1 MDAQLLIN
9 RMLELPT
16 AIAKVQHELIT
27 LNQKSQEVSNKIM
40 KCETALKVMIAGM
53 TDDGGKKKYS
63 NEDARRAAFAE
74 MAEDDLDLNELKSES
89 AELENTL
96 ALERMNFDLLVN
108 EQKNT
113 RAVLIFLSG
122 NREL

>member
-1 MDAQLLIN
+1 MDAQLLIT

-16 AIAKVQHELIT
+16 AIAKVQYELIT
-27 LNQKSQEVSNKIM
+27 LNQKSQETSNRIM

-53 TDDGGKKKYS
+53 TEDGGKKKYS

-74 MAEDDLDLNELKSES
+74 MAEDDLDLNELKRES
-89 AELENTL
+89 AELENKL
-96 ALERMNFDLLVN
+96 ALERMSFDLLVN